1 MILDKYAEYRKVV
14 YYYLS
19 EITINNNKNIKRREY
34 RSLDV
39 ETIYLNDKDLEYRKK
54 IINNYSNVLSIINEL
69 KYLPPTK
76 FGRFLFKG
84 GFLYNEAKN
93 SFEKNEILL
102 KFN

>member
-19 EITINNNKNIKRREY
+19 EITINNNKIVKRREY
-34 RSLDV
+34 RSLEI
-39 ETIYLNDKDLEYRKK
+39 ETIYLNNTDLEYRKK
-54 IINNYSNVLSIINEL
+54 VINNKNNVLLMINEL

-76 FGRFLFKG
+76 IGRFLFKG

-93 SFEKNEILL
+93 SFEKT
-102 KFN
+102 

>member
-1 MILDKYAEYRKVV
+1 MIVDKYAEYRKVV

-19 EITINNNKNIKRREY
+19 DITINHNKNAKRREY

-39 ETIYLNDKDLEYRKK
+39 ATIYLNDKDLEYRKK
-54 IINNYSNVLSIINEL
+54 VISNYCNVLFIINEL

-76 FGRFLFKG
+76 FGRFIFKG

-93 SFEKNEILL
+93 SFEKNVSIV
-102 KFN
+102 KV